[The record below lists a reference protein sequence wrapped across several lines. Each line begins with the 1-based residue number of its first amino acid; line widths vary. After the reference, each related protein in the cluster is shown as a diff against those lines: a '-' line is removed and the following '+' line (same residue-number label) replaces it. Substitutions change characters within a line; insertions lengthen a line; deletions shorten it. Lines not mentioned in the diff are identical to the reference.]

1 MRNDAS
7 KAELSLTIVR
17 DHGLVSTWQLN
28 VIAADTYRYGRPE
41 AAAAILQVAD
51 AVKTGFRTT
60 DTGKPD

>member
-1 MRNDAS
+1 MN
-7 KAELSLTIVR
+7 AELALTIVR

>member
-1 MRNDAS
+1 MNDAFT
-7 KAELSLTIVR
+7 AELALTIVR

-28 VIAADTYRYGRPE
+28 VIAAAAHRYGRPE